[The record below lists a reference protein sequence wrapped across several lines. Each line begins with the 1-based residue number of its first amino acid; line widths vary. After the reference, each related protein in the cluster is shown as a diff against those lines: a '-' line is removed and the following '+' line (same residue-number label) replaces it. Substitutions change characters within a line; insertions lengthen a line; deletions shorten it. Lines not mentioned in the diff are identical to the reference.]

1 MSEAEGTRS
10 ASKQARPITYRAL
23 PISGCHVCTSHAPD
37 DDGYPAIN
45 RGRRVVRIIRHL
57 YEQLRGPIP
66 AGLVVRH
73 TCDRPSCINVEHA
86 VLGTHAD
93 NVADRVRRN
102 RSARG
107 ERNGRAKL
115 KPRQV
120 QAILKSTESGAALA
134 RKYGVSP
141 RLIKK
146 IRDGEVWGEA
156 LKEQAAPVLP
166 F

>member
-1 MSEAEGTRS
+1 MSEAEGTQS
-10 ASKQARPITYRAL
+10 ASKQARPITHRAL

-93 NVADRVRRN
+93 NVADRVRRK

-107 ERNGRAKL
+107 EHNGRAKL
-115 KPRQV
+115 DERKVRVIKRSKQRP
-120 QAILKSTESGAALA
+120 AALA
-134 RKYGVSP
+134 KKYGVSL
-141 RLIKK
+141 RSVTLILEG
-146 IRDGEVWGEA
+146 RNWAWVGADAE
-156 LKEQAAPVLP
+156 PTLP